1 MAVLRIGIRAWE
13 AVLAHAARAA
23 PEEACGVLAGRSRGE
38 QREVVRAFPCRNA
51 HKGDRRRHFLLDPQ
65 DQIEAQRQ
73 ARAAGLEILGFY
85 HSHHNGSAALS
96 DEDLRQ
102 AHPRVSNLILAFRDG
117 VFVEAR
123 SWVVDSQ
130 QRPSEEPV
138 ALGDVTPAGG
148 TASATADDR

>member
-1 MAVLRIGIRAWE
+1 MLHIGIQAWE
-13 AVLAHAARAA
+13 AILAHAARTA
-23 PEEACGVLAGRSRGE
+23 PEEACGVLAGRGQGE
-38 QREVVRAFPCRNA
+38 QRHVLRAFPCRNA
-51 HKGDRRRHFLLDPQ
+51 HEGDRRRHFLLDPQ

-102 AHPRVSNLILAFRDG
+102 AHPRVSNLILAFREG
-117 VFVEAR
+117 AFVEAR
-123 SWVVDSQ
+123 SWIVGEE

-138 ALGDVTPAGG
+138 AFDDVTPAGG